1 MKPTDILQV
10 HELKKTNSRLALIK
24 ALQESTF
31 PQSENEVKNR
41 MNDQYDRITFYRN
54 VQALE
59 EAGVI
64 HRIVV
69 DSHTVKYALNCCGND
84 ISHQHIHKHVHFN
97 CKSCGKTFC
106 LENTDIQQYRL
117 PAGFQTEECEVM
129 IKGYCK
135 FCSQK

>member
-1 MKPTDILQV
+1 M
-10 HELKKTNSRLALIK
+10 S
-24 ALQESTF
+24 
-31 PQSENEVKNR
+31 KNR

-69 DSHTVKYALNCCGND
+69 DSHTVKYALNCCGNE

-106 LENTDIQQYRL
+106 LENTDIQHYRL

>member
-1 MKPTDILQV
+1 MKATDIL
-10 HELKKTNSRLALIK
+10 HTHDLKKTNSRLALIK

-31 PQSENEVKNR
+31 PQSENEMKSR
-41 MNDQYDRITFYRN
+41 MSDQYDRITFYRN

-59 EAGVI
+59 DAGVI

-69 DSHTVKYALNCCGND
+69 DSHTVKYALNCFETEQN
-84 ISHQHIHKHVHFN
+84 HQHLHKHMHFN

-106 LENTDIQQYRL
+106 LENVDVKQYPL
-117 PAGFQTEECEVM
+117 PAEFQAEECEVM